1 MKPVN
6 LSPALE
12 GKVNFYTSIFKTPE
26 FNTLI
31 HQGKKG
37 NIVLSVEGNDKK
49 LFVGLDEY
57 GKEIQIQKREN
68 FGCNTIESYIYNF
81 IDEHGYAILRTID
94 KKNKQI
100 TNSRARSI
108 PLSDIFEDMFSPS
121 ENTLLKEDFL

>member
-12 GKVNFYTSIFKTPE
+12 GKVNFYTSIFKTPK
-26 FNTLI
+26 FSTLI
-31 HQGKKG
+31 HRGKKD
-37 NIVLSVEGNDKK
+37 NIVLSIEGNDKK

-57 GKEIQIQKREN
+57 GQEIQIQKRDKL
-68 FGCNTIESYIYNF
+68 GCNTIESYIYNF
-81 IDEHGYAILRTID
+81 KDEHGYAILRTID

-100 TNSRARSI
+100 TNSPTRSI
-108 PLSDIFEDMFSPS
+108 PLNDIFGDMFSPS